1 MKVYRIS
8 KRAFLG
14 ICLLI
19 LILPVSRHWK
29 LLTTGAR
36 TTGTVNQ
43 VEMRI
48 VETIGDEKEILFQS
62 EIEFLVNG
70 AAYKTYGPANFEYK
84 PGRSVPVFYNRKDP
98 SINCIATFSGFYLTN
113 YVVLPIILITVW
125 YAFYLSFNNYQRRV
139 KLKIKKQ
146 KFSKF
151 GPLSVKDKN

>member
-29 LLTTGAR
+29 LLTTGGR

-43 VEMRI
+43 TEMRI

-70 AAYKTYGPANFEYK
+70 AAYKTYGPANFEYQ
-84 PGRSVPVFYNRKDP
+84 PGRSVPVF
-98 SINCIATFSGFYLTN
+98 
-113 YVVLPIILITVW
+113 
-125 YAFYLSFNNYQRRV
+125 
-139 KLKIKKQ
+139 
-146 KFSKF
+146 
-151 GPLSVKDKN
+151 